1 MTPTH
6 EPTLF
11 DVADARP
18 LVHVDTSRDRRDL
31 AAHHVR
37 LEPSRGVTW
46 VAFLADTP
54 AIRDAGTGPH
64 AALCRLL
71 ADGSIDPRVIPPG
84 PGTCATCRR
93 ENPCVFDSPKG
104 TTTFLGY
111 CDAPCIPT
119 PKAKR

>member
-1 MTPTH
+1 MTTH

-18 LVHVDTSRDRRDL
+18 LVHVDPRHERRDL

-46 VAFLADTP
+46 VAFLVENPKVRA
-54 AIRDAGTGPH
+54 AGTGPH

-71 ADGSIDPRVIPPG
+71 GDGALDPRVIPPG
-84 PGTCATCRR
+84 PGTCDGCGRT
-93 ENPCVFDSPKG
+93 NPCIMDSPKG
-104 TTTFLGY
+104 TAAVHSY
-111 CDAPCIPT
+111 CDTPCIT
-119 PKAKR
+119 KATR